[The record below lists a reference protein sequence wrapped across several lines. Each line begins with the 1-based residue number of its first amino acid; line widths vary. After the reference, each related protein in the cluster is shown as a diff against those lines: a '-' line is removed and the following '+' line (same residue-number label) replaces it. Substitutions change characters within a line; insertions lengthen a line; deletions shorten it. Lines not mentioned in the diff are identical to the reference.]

1 MRGIRLVT
9 CARDA
14 GMSRS
19 TGRAIR
25 AAVRQGIVR
34 NISILACASEAEDA
48 AGVLVDL
55 GDRADFG
62 LHVCLTSEWTPIRWG
77 PVSRREDVPS
87 LVRTDGTFPMDC
99 AELGSLAP
107 NLDQMTAE
115 VVAQYERLR
124 SLGIR
129 PSYMDEHMAVGDVA
143 GLHTRLEELARKWGL
158 QYTRALLR
166 SGKIRPVVG
175 WTGPGEHP
183 GTELA
188 DQLAGL
194 EPATYLLVGHPAFKS
209 QDMERLRLSDAEDV
223 MTQRNRERR
232 MFTDIEIVDYCET
245 SGIGLLRFSEV
256 G

>member
-1 MRGIRLVT
+1 MRGISLVT
-9 CARDA
+9 CASDA

-19 TGRAIR
+19 SARAIR

-34 NISILACASEAEDA
+34 NVSILACATEAADA
-48 AGVLVDL
+48 AGTLVDL

-77 PVSRREDVPS
+77 PVSRAEDVPT
-87 LVRTDGTFPMDC
+87 LIRPDGTFPMDC
-99 AELGSLAP
+99 AELAELGP
-107 NLDQMTAE
+107 NLDQMTVE

-129 PSYMDEHMAVGDVA
+129 PSYMDEHMAVGNVA
-143 GLHTRLEELARKWGL
+143 GLHTRLEDLARKWGL
-158 QYTRALLR
+158 RYARTLLR
-166 SGKIRPVVG
+166 EEKLRTIAG
-175 WTGPGEHP
+175 WAGPGEHP

-194 EPATYLLVGHPAFKS
+194 EPGTYLLVGHPAFKS
-209 QDMERLRLSDAEDV
+209 QEMERLRLPGAEDV

-245 SGIGLLRFSEV
+245 SGIRLLRFSEM